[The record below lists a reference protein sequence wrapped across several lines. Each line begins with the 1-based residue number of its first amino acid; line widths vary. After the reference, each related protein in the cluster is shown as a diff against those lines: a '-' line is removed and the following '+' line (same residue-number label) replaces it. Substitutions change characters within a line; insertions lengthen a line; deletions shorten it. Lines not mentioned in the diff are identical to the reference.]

1 VIKSMRSLQYFVVG
15 PGALTEIGE
24 HVIQFGSR
32 ALVMGGTHA
41 IEAAKPTLLP
51 SLQDKGVSYHIEQGD
66 HVRKTLDS
74 VNALTAVGREQRAEL
89 VIACG
94 GGAVMDCGKAVA
106 HELGVPYIA
115 VPTTAGVNACGTN
128 SATIEGDSGPRRRWY
143 QAVDVVIADT
153 SVIVKAGARYLASGM
168 GDALPS
174 KYGAQLAEWR
184 GAADVSISRLAFA
197 HLCSDT
203 ILADGVRAYR
213 ACERGVPTE
222 EVDRV
227 VEAVLYQSGM
237 GGFGMGGDHILHPAR
252 MLGAKPDVIHGEWV
266 AFGLL
271 TRLVLGGE
279 FDEDLPA
286 LVSFDRSV
294 NLPTTFADFGLKDPA
309 WSDVLEEARRI
320 VGPEGKADY
329 GTGRLVTPEE
339 VCEAMFEVDYL
350 GRTLA

>member
-1 VIKSMRSLQYFVVG
+1 
-15 PGALTEIGE
+15 
-24 HVIQFGSR
+24 
-32 ALVMGGTHA
+32 MGGTHA

-51 SLQDKGVSYHIEQGD
+51 SLQGKGVSYHIEQGD
-66 HVRKTLDS
+66 YVRKTLDS

-128 SATIEGDSGPRRRWY
+128 SATIEGDSGLRRRWY

-279 FDEDLPA
+279 FAGDLPMPIGFHQ
-286 LVSFDRSV
+286 VV
-294 NLPTTFADFGLKDPA
+294 QLPTTFTEFAVADPPPKLL
-309 WSDVLEEARRI
+309 LEETKHI
-320 VGPEGKADY
+320 IGLEDIPDY
-329 GTGRLVTPEE
+329 GNGKPVTTGQVVE
-339 VCEAMFEVDYL
+339 VMRE
-350 GRTLA
+350 LA